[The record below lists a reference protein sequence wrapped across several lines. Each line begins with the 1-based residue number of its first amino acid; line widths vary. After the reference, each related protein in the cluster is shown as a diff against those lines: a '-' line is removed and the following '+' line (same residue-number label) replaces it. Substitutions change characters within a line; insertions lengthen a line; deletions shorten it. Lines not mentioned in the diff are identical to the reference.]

1 MSTVIEKIKNYY
13 KEIKGIFEHQEKRK
27 NMVSKN
33 VDKYDR
39 LSSSLSVFKL
49 CLMIEAKIITLSDM
63 LIDIPRRNTQYNNN
77 IIKIA

>member
-1 MSTVIEKIKNYY
+1 
-13 KEIKGIFEHQEKRK
+13 
-27 NMVSKN
+27 MVSKN

-77 IIKIA
+77 IIKIV